1 MADILKN
8 FNSKRF
14 LITYLIIV
22 ILMLLML
29 SQRFDM
35 VVPEKRDIPEEMKA
49 YLVSPIR
56 LIPEFTLDTTENTTI
71 TNAYFEGKWSFVYFS
86 YSGCMPACSS
96 ALTKMQDLKRGFGD
110 RLFNFLLVDIDDL
123 AQPEAFKQMM
133 QFQGYDDFTIA
144 RGSQQTIEQLARSFI
159 ALYLK
164 TEFANGDYIIEQE
177 HHLFVVDPQG
187 RVYAQFK
194 PPPYSGLHSQF
205 LRARNFYSQTEH

>member
-14 LITYLIIV
+14 LISYLIIV

-71 TNAYFEGKWSFVYFS
+71 TNDYFEGKWSFVYFS

-96 ALTKMQDLKRGFGD
+96 ALTTMQDLKRGFGD

-123 AQPEAFKQMM
+123 EQPEAFKQMM
-133 QFQGYDDFTIA
+133 QFQGYDDFPIA
-144 RGSQQTIEQLARSFI
+144 SGSQQTIEQLARSFI

-164 TEFANGDYIIEQE
+164 TEFANGDYLIEQE

-194 PPPYSGLHSQF
+194 PPYSGLHSQF